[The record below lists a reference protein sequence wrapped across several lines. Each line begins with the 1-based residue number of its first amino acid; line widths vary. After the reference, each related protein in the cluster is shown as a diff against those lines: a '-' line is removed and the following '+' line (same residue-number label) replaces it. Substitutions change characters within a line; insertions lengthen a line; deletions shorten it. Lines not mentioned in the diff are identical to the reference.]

1 MSNPL
6 ALPLPWNIAAKDY
19 AEVTAPFF
27 ANYAE
32 VALDKA
38 KVTAGMRVLDVA
50 AGPGTLALLA
60 ARRGCKTTAV
70 DFSPNMIDELK
81 LSASRAGLAVEA
93 HLGDGQALQM
103 TDASFDA
110 VFSMFGLM
118 FFPDRAQ
125 GFKEM
130 LRVLVPDGVGVIAT
144 WQPMERFPM
153 LAEVFSALRELLPGL
168 PLGGNKA
175 PLVAP
180 SEIIDE
186 MGAAGFKSVAI
197 EEVSATAEA
206 PSLDE
211 AWTFMFR
218 GSPPLALVRR
228 NLGEEA
234 WVNVEQGIV
243 AALQRKYGS
252 GAQKLTMTANLAL
265 GRKSGA

>member
-6 ALPLPWNIAAKDY
+6 ASPLPWNLAAKDY

-32 VALDKA
+32 LALDRAKA
-38 KVTAGMRVLDVA
+38 TAGMRVLDVA

-60 ARRGCKTTAV
+60 ARRGCQTTAV
-70 DFSPNMIDELK
+70 DFSPNMLDELK
-81 LSASRAGLAVEA
+81 ASASRAGLAVEA
-93 HLGDGQALQM
+93 RLGDGQALPM
-103 TDASFDA
+103 PDASFEA
-110 VFSMFGLM
+110 AFSMFGLM
-118 FFPDRAQ
+118 FFPDRAR
-125 GFKEM
+125 GFKEL
-130 LRVLVPDGVGVIAT
+130 LRVLVPGGAGVITT
-144 WQPMERFPM
+144 WQPMERVPM
-153 LAEVFSALRELLPGL
+153 LAEVFTALRALLPGL
-168 PLGGNKA
+168 PLGGEKA
-175 PLVAP
+175 PLVIP

-186 MGAAGFKSVAI
+186 MGAAGFTSIAV

-211 AWTFMFR
+211 TWTFMFR

-234 WVNVEQGIV
+234 WVKVEQGIV
-243 AALQRKYGS
+243 AALRQKYGS

-265 GRKSGA
+265 GRKP